1 MIGNRARPLIIAAL
15 AVAPSGASS
24 QIADIR
30 QGTNISIALS
40 PDGASLAVDLLGGLW
55 TLPATGGGAVALV
68 PAGSGIHQPR
78 FDRDGKR
85 IVVQRWL
92 DGQWDLWL
100 FDLATS
106 EWRAL
111 TATPYDEREPEFSAD
126 MSSVIFAADPT
137 GWFTL
142 WELDLGDG
150 ALRLLTAHG
159 GHSGFPTVADTGELA
174 YVNVDRGISTLRLH
188 DGQRAGTEIFRSEH
202 QLAAP
207 SWRPGGRVIAF
218 DEIDRTGS
226 STLKMLVLADEPVI
240 KALTLAED
248 VFVGRAAWPSPGE
261 VIYAADGQIWRRGI
275 GAFTRTPLHLF
286 AAVGVSP
293 TPSAATPATAPLD
306 APGPHRATGRLG
318 ATAARDGAITA
329 FAALG
334 DLWVAERRE
343 VRRLTDD
350 AALDAFPNLSPDG
363 ETLVFVSDRGG
374 VMDLWQMTLDNGVVR
389 QLTGDSA
396 KPFALSIA
404 PSGTHVAYLETEGFG
419 PWSEASLQLLDLG
432 SPYRPTTIARGLY
445 AAQGLRFFE
454 AGSAV
459 EIHLEASREPAT
471 TRREALSFKTDLNAG
486 APGEAVR
493 VASIDDEIAPQWAP
507 IASPEAYVV
516 EVGRLFDGVRNDYL
530 RHMDIHV
537 DGQRITA
544 IVPRGSLPKPGKVV
558 DARDATIYPGLIDV
572 HVHQSAASGER
583 LGRMWLLNGVTTVRE
598 ITDDVADA
606 LERAESW
613 ASGRRWG
620 PRLLISPIGISGGI
634 VGGGMFTLNG
644 GPEPAPGFG
653 HLLYA
658 QELEH
663 GFPGITLRAPLRELV
678 QPTDGAAVPYLRI
691 SVGGTTYQD
700 TLAMLLASQT
710 TLSTGFAALNAWPG
724 RANGADRAWTASLA
738 ALFSPGE
745 LGVWMRGDSID
756 PRVIAPLT
764 ATVGRIV
771 RGSGRVTITSDAPAV
786 PYGYGVHAELA
797 LLAAAGIPNDQVL
810 RIASAGGAIAL
821 GLGRELGTLETGKL
835 ADFVVVRGDPLARIA
850 ESAPIIAT
858 VRGGV
863 WLTREELEKRPGA
876 SAP

>member
-1 MIGNRARPLIIAAL
+1 VLGVIGKFARPLIIAAL
-15 AVAPSGASS
+15 AVAPSAASS

-68 PAGSGIHQPR
+68 PAGSGIAQPR
-78 FDRDGKR
+78 FDHDGKR

-100 FDLATS
+100 FDVATS

-111 TATPYDEREPEFSAD
+111 TSTPYDEREPEFSAD
-126 MSSVIFAADPT
+126 MSAVLFAADPT

-142 WELDLGDG
+142 WELDLSDG
-150 ALRLLTAHG
+150 ALRLLTTDS
-159 GHSGFPTVADTGELA
+159 GHSGFPAVADTGELA
-174 YVNVDRGISTLRLH
+174 YVSVDRGISTLRLY
-188 DGQRAGTEIFRSEH
+188 DGRSGGTEIFRSEH

-207 SWRPGGRVIAF
+207 SWRPGGRVITF
-218 DEIDRTGS
+218 DEIDGTGL
-226 STLKMLVLADEPVI
+226 STLKMLVLADDPVV
-240 KALTLAED
+240 KSLTLAED
-248 VFVGRAAWPSPGE
+248 VFVGRAAWRSPGE

-275 GAFTRTPLHLF
+275 GAVTRTPLHLF
-286 AAVGVSP
+286 AAVGVP
-293 TPSAATPATAPLD
+293 PNTAAPSIAPSD
-306 APGPHRATGRLG
+306 TPGPHRATGVLG
-318 ATAARDGAITA
+318 ATTARDGAITA

-334 DLWVAERRE
+334 DLWVAERRD

-350 AALDAFPNLSPDG
+350 VALDAFPNLSPDG
-363 ETLVFVSDRGG
+363 QTVVFVSDRGG
-374 VMDLWQMTLDNGVVR
+374 VMDLWQVTLDNGVAK

-396 KPFALSIA
+396 KPFALTIA

-419 PWSEASLQLLDLG
+419 PWSESSLQLLDLEA
-432 SPYRPTTIARGLY
+432 PYRPTTIARGLY
-445 AAQGLRFFE
+445 AAQRLRFAE
-454 AGSAV
+454 ASGAI
-459 EIHLEASREPAT
+459 EIHLEASREPAA
-471 TRREALSFKTDLNAG
+471 TRREALSFKTDLVG
-486 APGEAVR
+486 AAPAAVPI
-493 VASIDDEIAPQWAP
+493 SIDNEIAPQWAP
-507 IASPEAYVV
+507 RASPEAYVV

-537 DGQRITA
+537 DGERITA
-544 IVPRGSLPKPGKVV
+544 IVPRGSLPQPSKVF
-558 DARDATIYPGLIDV
+558 DARDATVYPGLIDV
-572 HVHQSAASGER
+572 HAHQSMAGGER

-598 ITDDVADA
+598 VTADLADA

-613 ASGRRWG
+613 ASGRRLG
-620 PRLLISPIGISGGI
+620 PRLLISPTGLAGD
-634 VGGGMFTLNG
+634 VGTGGMFTMNG
-644 GPEPAPGFG
+644 RPGPAPGFG

-658 QELEH
+658 QQLKH
-663 GFPGITLRAPLRELV
+663 GMPGLTLRSPLRELV
-678 QPTDGAAVPYLRI
+678 QPTDDATVPYLRV
-691 SVGGTTYQD
+691 SAGGATYQD

-724 RANGADRAWTASLA
+724 DPNGSDRAWTASLG
-738 ALFSPGE
+738 ALFSPAE
-745 LGVWMRGDSID
+745 LGVWMQGESIN
-756 PRVIAPLT
+756 PRVIAPLA
-764 ATVGRIV
+764 ATVARIV
-771 RGSGRVTITSDAPAV
+771 RGSGQVTITSDAPAV

-835 ADFVVVRGDPLARIA
+835 ADFVVVQGDPLARIA
-850 ESAPIIAT
+850 DSATIIAT

-863 WLTREELEKRPGA
+863 WLPREELEIRPGA

>member
-1 MIGNRARPLIIAAL
+1 MIGKRARALIIAAL

-24 QIADIR
+24 QIADVR

-40 PDGASLAVDLLGGLW
+40 PDGANLAIDLLGGLW
-55 TLPATGGGAVALV
+55 TLPVTGGGAVALV
-68 PAGSGIHQPR
+68 PAGSGIGQPR

-100 FDLATS
+100 FDLATG

-111 TATPYDEREPEFSAD
+111 TTTPYDEREPEFSAD
-126 MSSVIFAADPT
+126 MSSVLFAADPT

-150 ALRLLTAHG
+150 ALRPLVTDG

-174 YVNVDRGISTLRLH
+174 YVNVDRGISTLRLY
-188 DGQRAGTEIFRSEH
+188 DGQNSGTEMFQSEH

-207 SWRPGGRVIAF
+207 SWRPGGRVIAV
-218 DEIDRTGS
+218 DEIDETGS
-226 STLKMLVLADEPVI
+226 STLRMLVLADEPVM

-248 VFVGRAAWPSPGE
+248 VFVGRAAWRSPGE
-261 VIYAADGQIWRRGI
+261 IIYAADGQIWRRGI
-275 GAFTRTPLHLF
+275 GAVTRTPLHLF
-286 AAVGVSP
+286 ASVGV
-293 TPSAATPATAPLD
+293 TPNAVAPPMAPLD
-306 APGPHRATGRLG
+306 APGPHRATGILG
-318 ATAARDGAITA
+318 ASAARDGAITA

-334 DLWVAERRE
+334 DLWVADRRD

-350 AALDAFPNLSPDG
+350 AALDAFPNLSADG

-374 VMDLWQMTLDNGVVR
+374 VMDLWQMTLDNGVVK
-389 QLTGDSA
+389 QLTSDSA
-396 KPFALSIA
+396 KPFALSVA

-419 PWSEASLQLLDLG
+419 PWSESLLQLLDLG
-432 SPYRPTTIARGLY
+432 APYRPTTIARGLY
-445 AAQGLRFFE
+445 AAQGLRFVE
-454 AGSAV
+454 ASGAV
-459 EIHLEASREPAT
+459 EIHLEASREPAA
-471 TRREALSFKTDLNAG
+471 TRHEALSFKTDLVAA
-486 APGEAVR
+486 APSEVVA
-493 VASIDDEIAPQWAP
+493 VASVDEEIAPQWVP
-507 IASPEAYVV
+507 LASPEAYVV
-516 EVGRLFDGVRNDYL
+516 EVGRLFDGIRNDYL

-544 IVPRGSLPKPGKVV
+544 IVPRGSLPKPSKVF
-558 DARDATIYPGLIDV
+558 DARDATVYPGLIDV
-572 HVHQSAASGER
+572 HVHQSAAGGER

-598 ITDDVADA
+598 VTSDLVGA

-613 ASGRRWG
+613 ASGRRLG
-620 PRLLISPIGISGGI
+620 PRLLISPTAVAADGI
-634 VGGGMFTLNG
+634 GGMFSMSG
-644 GPEPAPGFG
+644 GPELAPGFG

-658 QELEH
+658 QQLRH
-663 GFPGITLRAPLRELV
+663 GVPGLTLRDPLRELV
-678 QPTDGAAVPYLRI
+678 QTTDDDAVPYLRI
-691 SVGGTTYQD
+691 SASGVTYQD

-724 RANGADRAWTASLA
+724 GVNGADRSWTASLA

-764 ATVGRIV
+764 ATVARIV
-771 RGSGRVTITSDAPAV
+771 RGSGRVTIASDAPAV

-850 ESAPIIAT
+850 DSATIIAT

-863 WLTREELEKRPGA
+863 WVPREELEKHPGA
-876 SAP
+876 SPP

>member
-1 MIGNRARPLIIAAL
+1 MIAKRARLLMITAL

-40 PDGASLAVDLLGGLW
+40 PDGASLVVDLLGGLW
-55 TLPATGGGAVALV
+55 TLPATGGGAVALL
-68 PAGSGIHQPR
+68 PAGSGVAQPR

-111 TATPYDEREPEFSAD
+111 TTSPYDEREPEFSAD
-126 MSSVIFAADPT
+126 MSSVLFAADPT

-150 ALRLLTAHG
+150 ALRQLVADN

-174 YVNVDRGISTLRLH
+174 YVNVDRGVSTLRLF
-188 DGQRAGTEIFRSEH
+188 DGRSGGTEIFRSEH

-218 DEIDRTGS
+218 DEIDATGL
-226 STLKMLVLADEPVI
+226 STLRMLVLADEPVI
-240 KALTLAED
+240 KPLSVAED
-248 VFVGRAAWPSPGE
+248 VFVGRAAWRSPGE

-275 GAFTRTPLHLF
+275 GAVTRTPLHLF
-286 AAVGVSP
+286 AAVGVAP
-293 TPSAATPATAPLD
+293 TELASSMAMAPLD
-306 APGPHRATGRLG
+306 APGPHRATGILG
-318 ATAARDGAITA
+318 ATTARDGAITA

-334 DLWVAERRE
+334 DLWVADRRG

-350 AALDAFPNLSPDG
+350 PALDAFPNFSADE

-374 VMDLWQMTLDNGVVR
+374 VMDLWQMTLANGVVK

-404 PSGTHVAYLETEGFG
+404 PSGAHVVYLETEGFG
-419 PWSEASLQLLDLG
+419 PWSESALQLLDLA

-445 AAQGLRFFE
+445 AAQGLRFAE
-454 AGSAV
+454 ASGAV
-459 EIHLEASREPAT
+459 EIHLEASREPAA
-471 TRREALSFKTDLNAG
+471 TRRETLTFKTDLVAA
-486 APGEAVR
+486 APAEPAPIANISHEA
-493 VASIDDEIAPQWAP
+493 APQWTP
-507 IASPEAYVV
+507 LASPEAYVV

-544 IVPRGSLPKPGKVV
+544 IVPRGSLPKPGKVF
-558 DARDATIYPGLIDV
+558 DARDAAIYPGLIDV
-572 HVHQSAASGER
+572 HVHQSAAGGER

-598 ITDDVADA
+598 ITDDVSDA

-620 PRLLISPIGISGGI
+620 PRLLISPIGISDGI
-634 VGGGMFTLNG
+634 VTGGMFTLNG
-644 GPEPAPGFG
+644 GPQPAPGFG
-653 HLLYA
+653 HLLYT
-658 QELEH
+658 QQLTH
-663 GFPGITLRAPLRELV
+663 SLPGLALRAPLRELV
-678 QPTDGAAVPYLRI
+678 EPADSAAVPYLRI
-691 SVGGTTYQD
+691 SPGGATYQD

-724 RANGADRAWTASLA
+724 RAAGSDPQWTASLA

-745 LGVWMRGDSID
+745 LGVWMRGESID

-764 ATVGRIV
+764 ATVARIV

-850 ESAPIIAT
+850 DSATIIAT

-876 SAP
+876 SVP

>member
-1 MIGNRARPLIIAAL
+1 MIGHRARALIIVSLAA
-15 AVAPSGASS
+15 APSAAWS

-68 PAGSGIHQPR
+68 PAGAGIGQPR
-78 FDRDGKR
+78 FDRNGKR
-85 IVVQRWL
+85 VVVQRWI

-100 FDLATS
+100 FDVASS

-111 TATPYDEREPEFSAD
+111 TTTPYDEREPEFSAD

-142 WELDLGDG
+142 WELDLADG
-150 ALRLLTAHG
+150 AVRQLAADS

-174 YVNVDRGISTLRLH
+174 YVQVDRGISTLRLYA
-188 DGQRAGTEIFRSEH
+188 GQSGGTEIFRSEH

-207 SWRPGGRVIAF
+207 SWRPGGRVIVF
-218 DEIDRTGS
+218 DEIDATGS
-226 STLKMLVLADEPVI
+226 STLRMLVLADEPVL
-240 KALTLAED
+240 KDLTLAED
-248 VFVGRAAWPSPGE
+248 VFVGRAAWRSPGE
-261 VIYAADGQIWRRGI
+261 IIYAADGQIWRRGI
-275 GAFTRTPLHLF
+275 GAVTRTPLHLF

-293 TPSAATPATAPLD
+293 NAIASAMAPLD
-306 APGPHRATGRLG
+306 APGPHRAAGILG
-318 ATAARDGAITA
+318 TTAARDGAITA

-334 DLWVAERRE
+334 DLWVADRRD

-350 AALDAFPNLSPDG
+350 VALDAFPSLSADG

-374 VMDLWQMTLDNGVVR
+374 VMDLWQMTLDNGVAK

-396 KPFALSIA
+396 KPFALSLA
-404 PSGTHVAYLETEGFG
+404 PGGTHVAYLETEGFG
-419 PWSEASLQLLDLG
+419 PWSESSLQLLDLA

-445 AAQGLRFFE
+445 AAQGLRFAE
-454 AGSAV
+454 AGGTL
-459 EIHLEASREPAT
+459 EIHLEAGREPAA
-471 TRREALSFKTDLNAG
+471 TRREALRFKTDLAAA
-486 APGEAVR
+486 APGDAVS
-493 VASIDDEIAPQWAP
+493 VTGIDSEMAPQWTP
-507 IASPEAYVV
+507 LASPEAYVV

-544 IVPRGSLPKPGKVV
+544 IVPRGALPKPGKVF
-558 DARDATIYPGLIDV
+558 DARDATVYPGLIDV

-598 ITDDVADA
+598 VAADLADA

-613 ASGRRWG
+613 ASGRRLG
-620 PRLLISPIGISGGI
+620 PRLLISPTAG
-634 VGGGMFTLNG
+634 VGDFGTDGMFTLTG

-653 HLLYA
+653 HLLYT
-658 QELEH
+658 QQLTH
-663 GFPGITLRAPLRELV
+663 SLPGLTLRAPLRELV
-678 QPTDGAAVPYLRI
+678 RPTDGARVPYLRI
-691 SVGGTTYQD
+691 SAGGATYQD

-710 TLSTGFAALNAWPG
+710 TLSTGFAALSAWPAQ
-724 RANGADRAWTASLA
+724 ANGDRAWTASLA

-745 LGVWMRGDSID
+745 LGVWTRGDPID

-764 ATVGRIV
+764 ATVARIL

-821 GLGRELGTLETGKL
+821 GLGAELGTLETGKL

-850 ESAPIIAT
+850 DSATIVAT

-863 WLTREELEKRPGA
+863 WLTRDELEKRPGA
-876 SAP
+876 PAP